1 MCDNVLQ
8 AKGQFKRRSTAN
20 NVDIIV
26 PVPADADSPKFR
38 VSELD
43 NMCTLFVLMYVLLFI
58 TLYLQASH
66 GFAKYHPEKSAL
78 VWSIKTFP
86 VSVDI

>member
-1 MCDNVLQ
+1 MLQ

-38 VSELD
+38 VTQQYIASMHVRSLWQ
-43 NMCTLFVLMYVLLFI
+43 MLC
-58 TLYLQASH
+58 LQASH

-78 VWSIKTFP
+78 VWNIKTFP
-86 VSVDI
+86 VSE